1 MKWKVIKEIKAGSK
15 IIPKG
20 SILTQVKNLDIQLS
34 VNKTMQSLYKMD
46 AYLNLV
52 VCNVDYNQFIFVVG
66 KEVIPYGR
74 GVI

>member
-1 MKWKVIKEIKAGSK
+1 MKWKVIKEIKTGSK

-20 SILTQVKNLDIQLS
+20 SVLTQVKNLDIQLS
-34 VNKTMQSLYKMD
+34 VNRTMQSLHQMDPYKK
-46 AYLNLV
+46 LV

-66 KEVIPYGR
+66 KEVIPFGR